1 MSRCYDAIR
10 CDINNGIHT
19 ILALQIDKVGD
30 VSIKR
35 YDQVIV
41 MFFVSTV
48 NNKYIFD

>member
-30 VSIKR
+30 I
-35 YDQVIV
+35 
-41 MFFVSTV
+41 V
-48 NNKYIFD
+48 NNKYLFD